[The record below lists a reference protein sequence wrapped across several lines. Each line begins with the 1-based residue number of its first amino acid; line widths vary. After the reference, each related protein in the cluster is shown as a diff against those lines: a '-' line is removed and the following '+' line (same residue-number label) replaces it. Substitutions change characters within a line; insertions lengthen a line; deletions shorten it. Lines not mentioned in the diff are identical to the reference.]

1 MVAAHTHA
9 TATVQNQYALNHPD
23 LRTELRWL
31 PLLARSA
38 QPQFTSQPC
47 QSPAHTHHQPSQ
59 ARGKHDVVNC
69 KLEACFR
76 VILDAKTT
84 RCRLTNR
91 REHTHVRP

>member
-1 MVAAHTHA
+1 MRSCACMSAAYPNASA
-9 TATVQNQYALNHPD
+9 TLHYQYAFNHPD

-59 ARGKHDVVNC
+59 TRGKIDVVNC
-69 KLEACFR
+69 KLGACFR

-84 RCRLTNR
+84 RCC
-91 REHTHVRP
+91 

>member
-1 MVAAHTHA
+1 MSAAYPNASA
-9 TATVQNQYALNHPD
+9 TLHYQYAFNHPD

-59 ARGKHDVVNC
+59 TRGKHDVANC

-76 VILDAKTT
+76 VNMDAKTT